1 MGNST
6 AIQHSGRFHNM
17 DIVRYLMAFS
27 VIVAHYGELS
37 GNKEAIYWPISSGTA
52 VSVFFGLSGFLV
64 YASYLKHPD
73 LKRYI
78 GGRVRRIVP
87 AYSTIVLGFA
97 LGLALLSTCGIWEY
111 FTNWQFWKYIV
122 ANLCFLN
129 FLEPSLPGV
138 FTENPIT
145 AVNGSLWTLKVEWFL
160 YLTIPLFFW
169 WNRKK
174 QWSVPKTAILLYLF
188 SLVYN
193 IGMGYWAEQTGSE
206 MIHKLSYQFTG
217 QFMFFYSGVLCYHF
231 LDYLR
236 QHFRTLLYA
245 DVVLI
250 GLLVALSMSVDNFV
264 VMLFCELITPMA
276 YVLLAILISIA
287 PTMGK
292 WQERIPNFSY
302 EMYLVHFPIIQI
314 AVATHVT
321 TAMSIGFSF
330 TLLCVAIVLCAW
342 GISRWSQWLL
352 SVRQPKQ
359 VHLP

>member
-1 MGNST
+1 MVKSSN
-6 AIQHSGRFHNM
+6 IQHSSRFYNM
-17 DIVRYLMAFS
+17 DLVRYLMAFS
-27 VIVAHYGELS
+27 VIVAHYNVLTE
-37 GNKEAIYWPISSGTA
+37 NKAISWMISSGTA

-97 LGLALLSTCGIWEY
+97 VGLVLLSSSGILQY
-111 FTNWQFWKYIV
+111 FGSMPFWKYIV

-129 FLEPSLPGV
+129 FLEPNLPGV

-169 WNRKK
+169 WNRKMR
-174 QWSVPKTAILLYLF
+174 WNVPQTAILLYLF
-188 SLVYN
+188 SMVYN
-193 IGMGYWAEQTGSE
+193 IGMEYWAEQSGSE

-236 QHFRTLLYA
+236 QHFRVLLCV
-245 DVVLI
+245 DVALV
-250 GLLVALSMSVDNFV
+250 GLLMALPTFWDNRA
-264 VMLFCELITPMA
+264 VMLLGDLIRPMA

-287 PTMGK
+287 PVMGK
-292 WQERIPNFSY
+292 WQEKIPNFSY

-321 TAMSIGFSF
+321 TAMPIGFSF
-330 TLLCVAIVLCAW
+330 TLLCGVIVLCAW
-342 GISRWSQWLL
+342 GISRWAQWLL
-352 SVRQPKQ
+352 SARQPKP